1 MNLLLTNDDGY
12 LAAGINTLYEELK
25 PYHNVYILAPH
36 TNRSSVSNCL
46 SMWNGL
52 DVKKIN
58 ENILSCSGYPSD
70 CVILGLRSKLF
81 DFKID
86 AVLSGINNGP
96 NLGSDIIYSGTCAAS
111 RQSVLLGCPSVSFS
125 LDICDKNPD
134 DKSIY
139 SPLAK
144 FASKNIEKLVEL
156 AQKNKNAFVN
166 VNANAIPEYKGIE
179 YATSLCERKYNDS
192 FGLKTESGI
201 IKATLIPSIVKTEK
215 IPSSDYGICQNEKI
229 SISLVEVNP
238 VCRQVVDDFHLSI

>member
-12 LAAGINTLYEELK
+12 LAAGINTLFEELK

-81 DFKID
+81 GFKID

-96 NLGSDIIYSGTCAAS
+96 NLGTDIIYSGTCAAS
-111 RQSVLLGCPSVSFS
+111 RQAVLLGCPSISFS
-125 LDICDKNPD
+125 LNVCEEDSS
-134 DKSIY
+134 DKSLY
-139 SPLAK
+139 LPLAK
-144 FASKNIEKLVEL
+144 FASKNIEKLVTL
-156 AQKNKNAFVN
+156 ARKEKNTFVN
-166 VNANAIPEYKGIE
+166 VNANVVPKYKGIE
-179 YATSLCERKYNDS
+179 YASSLCERKYDDS
-192 FGLKTESGI
+192 FGLKTEKDI
-201 IKATLIPSIVKTEK
+201 IKATLIPSNVETEN
-215 IPSSDYGICQNEKI
+215 ISTSDYGICQNEKV
-229 SISLVEVNP
+229 SISLVDVNP
-238 VCRQVVDDFHLSI
+238 VCRQVVDDLHLSI